1 MTSDRMR
8 FDGVIAAI
16 DDAHACDPKIVKI
29 DGRAVPA
36 ELLYGQRMSAALASM
51 APNASELLRI
61 AARGQ
66 HIERWTSPRAGY
78 PPGRAGYLN
87 WRNDLKEFHAR
98 RLGEIMAAN
107 GYEPRDAARVGALVR
122 KERLRSD
129 PEAQMLEDVACV
141 VFLTH
146 YLADFMGKTED
157 AKLAR
162 ILAQTW
168 NKMSAQGRTHAS
180 KLDLPPPTLTL
191 LKRGLERAGGEADF
205 LDKLT

>member
-1 MTSDRMR
+1 MR
-8 FDGVIAAI
+8 FDDVIAAI
-16 DDAHACDPKIVKI
+16 DAAHAGDPKIVEI

-36 ELLYGQRMSAALASM
+36 ELLYGQRMSDALARM

-61 AARGQ
+61 AVRGQ

-78 PPGRAGYLN
+78 PPGRSGYLK

-107 GYEPRDAARVGALVR
+107 GYEPHDADRVGALVR
-122 KERLRSD
+122 KELLRSD

-146 YLADFMGKTED
+146 YLADFIDKTED
-157 AKLAR
+157 AKLVR

-168 NKMSAQGRTHAS
+168 NKMSAQGRAHAS
-180 KLDLPPPTLTL
+180 KLDLPPSALTL
-191 LKRGLERAGGEADF
+191 LKRGRERAAGERISGRGS
-205 LDKLT
+205 

>member
-8 FDGVIAAI
+8 FDDVIAAI
-16 DDAHACDPKIVKI
+16 DDAHARDPKIVAI
-29 DGRAVPA
+29 DGRGVPA
-36 ELLYGQRMSAALASM
+36 ELLYGQRMSAALARM

-78 PPGRAGYLN
+78 PPGRAGYLK
-87 WRNDLKEFHAR
+87 WRNDLKDFHAR
-98 RLGEIMAAN
+98 RLGEIMAAK
-107 GYEPRDAARVGALVR
+107 GYQPRDAARVGALVR
-122 KERLRSD
+122 KEHLRSD

-146 YLADFMGKTED
+146 YLADFMSKTED

-168 NKMSAQGRTHAS
+168 NKMSAQARAQAS
-180 KLDLPPPTLTL
+180 KLDLPPSALTL
-191 LKRGLERAGGEADF
+191 LKRGLERAGGPMC
-205 LDKLT
+205 